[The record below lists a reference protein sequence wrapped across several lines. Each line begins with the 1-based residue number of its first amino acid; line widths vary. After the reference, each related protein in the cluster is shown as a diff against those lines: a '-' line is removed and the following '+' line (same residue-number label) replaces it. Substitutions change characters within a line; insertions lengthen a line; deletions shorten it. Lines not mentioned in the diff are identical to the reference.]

1 MDLIIRNAC
10 ILQRKASLRVVDI
23 GIEGTTIAA
32 IAPSLQ
38 AKRRNWMP
46 RAASCVPG
54 MIETHIHLDKTCILD
69 RCRIEEGTVAE
80 AVRETAAAKRGFTV
94 EDVYARGKRTLERCI
109 THGTMRMRTHVE
121 LDPGIGMIGFDAVDQ
136 LARDY
141 AWAMDLELCVFPQE
155 GLTNN
160 PGTEELLI
168 EGLRRGARAIGAVPY
183 FDTDPRGQIDRIFAI
198 ARDFDAE
205 IDMHLDLAE
214 TTQGMQ
220 IEYVCRK
227 TEEFGWGGRVA
238 VGHVTQMSLLPPE
251 RFGAIATQLASA
263 GVAVTILPSTDLH
276 LMGRSHDHAV
286 PRGVVPAEPLRKAG
300 VTCSISTNNV
310 LNPFTPYGDGSLI
323 RMANLYANVCHVSRP
338 ADLAGCLDMITGSA
352 ARLMRLED
360 YGITVGGPADLVCL
374 DAPTPPKRSRRWRS
388 RCGASNADG
397 RPSPGRVRSFIRG
410 RRTECY
416 SAALAVLSMK
426 IRVGAG
432 KPQEVPSVTLTWSS
446 HGSRKVP
453 ATMSCMKV

>member
-1 MDLIIRNAC
+1 MMDLIIRDAR
-10 ILQRKASLRVVDI
+10 IQREGELVAADI
-23 GIEGTTIAA
+23 AVQGQTIAA
-32 IAPSLQ
+32 IAPALE
-38 AKRRNWMP
+38 ADGPELK
-46 RAASCVPG
+46 AAGCLVISG

-80 AVRETAAAKRGFTV
+80 AVRETAAAKRRFTV
-94 EDVYARGKRTLERCI
+94 DDVYARGKRTLERCI
-109 THGTMRMRTHVE
+109 TQGTMRMRTHVE
-121 LDPGIGMIGFDAVDQ
+121 LDPGIGMIGFEAVEQ

-141 AWAMDLELCVFPQE
+141 AWAIDVELCVFPQE
-155 GLTNN
+155 GLTNY

-183 FDTDPRGQIDRIFAI
+183 FDTDPRAQIDRIFAI

-238 VGHVTQMSLLPPE
+238 VGHVTQMSLLPPA
-251 RFGAIATQLASA
+251 RFNEIAARLANA

-338 ADLAGCLDMITGSA
+338 ADLAGCLDMITTSA

-360 YGITVGGPADLVCL
+360 YGIAVGGPADLVCL
-374 DAPTPPKRSRRWRS
+374 DAGNPTDAIATLAQPLWGIK
-388 RCGASNADG
+388 
-397 RPSPGRVRSFIRG
+397 RG
-410 RRTECY
+410 RASFTR
-416 SAALAVLSMK
+416 A
-426 IRVGAG
+426 R
-432 KPQEVPSVTLTWSS
+432 PQLHRP
-446 HGSRKVP
+446 GN
-453 ATMSCMKV
+453 